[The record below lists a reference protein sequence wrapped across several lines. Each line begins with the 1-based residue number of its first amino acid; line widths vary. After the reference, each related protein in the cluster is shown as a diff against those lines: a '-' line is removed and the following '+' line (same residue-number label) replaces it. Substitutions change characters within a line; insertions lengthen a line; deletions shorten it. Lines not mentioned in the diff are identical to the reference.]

1 MPCQLNCEVHR
12 LNLELQVIKTD
23 KIKTL
28 TELYQVTKD
37 LGRNNRH
44 RRNEVSRIE
53 RKLMTTI
60 AERLYIEDEISRG
73 CPACRQTWITRNK
86 IAPQMTEPKNP
97 QTGAIFQRHV
107 AVGVHTGLK
116 NVTLRNDDVVRQGTW
131 QTSRPLGVSTCSFLT
146 SGWYYTFSIV
156 IQFNLTCCRRIINSR
171 FPGTVLNVLFVASV
185 GAKYL
190 TSKK

>member
-1 MPCQLNCEVHR
+1 MPCQPNCEVHR

-73 CPACRQTWITRNK
+73 CPACRQSWKPRNK
-86 IAPQMTEPKNP
+86 IAPQMTEPQEHPKP
-97 QTGAIFQRHV
+97 RCHLPTTCCSGSAYRSEERDTKKWRCRAAGHL
-107 AVGVHTGLK
+107 A
-116 NVTLRNDDVVRQGTW
+116 NVPAARCLN
-131 QTSRPLGVSTCSFLT
+131 VSFSHQWMILHLLHC
-146 SGWYYTFSIV
+146 YT
-156 IQFNLTCCRRIINSR
+156 IQFN
-171 FPGTVLNVLFVASV
+171 VLSQ
-185 GAKYL
+185 
-190 TSKK
+190 KK